1 MGNEIKIITI
11 DGPASSGKTTIAK
24 LLAQKLGFLFL
35 ESGSLYRMATYLLLQ
50 NFKDIKEI
58 LKDEEKLKNFL
69 EKNLRDVKIEFSQDG
84 TKIKWKGKVLKDELR
99 SKEVDENVSI
109 VAEKKTIR
117 EILTKFM
124 RELAKGKQ
132 IIAEGRDMG
141 SVVFPYADLKV
152 FLTANEEIRA
162 KRRYKEIA
170 LKEKRTLEE
179 ILENIKLRDK
189 IDSKRKVAPLKIPE
203 GAIIIDTS
211 FLTPEEVLNKILEH
225 IRKDV

>member
-109 VAEKKTIR
+109 VAEKKTVR